1 MAANRAGSVACAIGG
16 PLDRDA
22 LPGLCDRFD
31 ALLEDTSA
39 AIALCDVSLLAA
51 DAVTVD
57 ALARLALAARRSGA
71 QIRLVGASESLRG
84 LIALMGLEDVMKE
97 SR

>member
-1 MAANRAGSVACAIGG
+1 MAANRAGTVACAIGG
-16 PLDRDA
+16 PIDRDA
-22 LPGLCDRFD
+22 LPGLCDRFS
-31 ALLEDTSA
+31 AMLEDTTA
-39 AIALCDVSLLAA
+39 AIALCDVSQLAA

-57 ALARLALAARRSGA
+57 ALARLALAARRRGA

-84 LIALMGLEDVMKE
+84 LIAFTGLQDVLKE